1 VAVSVRFPPFL
12 VDDFWQAESLPHM
25 WGNIVNSGVS
35 QTSAES
41 REGRADRLLAE
52 AKGGGEAQLG
62 QLLTLY
68 RNYLT
73 ILATTQL
80 DARLRRRI
88 SPSDLVQEA
97 MLGAY
102 RDFGKFRGTTER
114 ELLAWLRQ
122 ILINCLHH
130 AYEAHV
136 QAGRRDIRRE
146 VSLDDMHRA
155 MDRSVIQLAHVL
167 ADRGPSPS
175 APVRERERSIAIADQ
190 LAKLKRDDRDVIVL
204 RNLQGLSFEE
214 VAERMGRKPGA
225 VRMLWL
231 RAIERFRQ
239 VYEDDVFGAEE

>member
-1 VAVSVRFPPFL
+1 MSHLSGVGPSHPAV
-12 VDDFWQAESLPHM
+12 ESLL
-25 WGNIVNSGVS
+25 GAV
-35 QTSAES
+35 
-41 REGRADRLLAE
+41 R
-52 AKGGGEAQLG
+52 GGDEQKLG

-73 ILATTQL
+73 ILASTQL
-80 DARLRRRI
+80 DARLRRRL
-88 SPSDLVQEA
+88 STSDVVQEA

-102 RDFGKFRGTTER
+102 RDFSKFRGSSER

-130 AYEAHV
+130 AYETHV
-136 QAGRRDIRRE
+136 QAGRRDVRRE
-146 VSLDDMHRA
+146 VSLDQMNRA
-155 MDRSVIQLAHVL
+155 LDRSAVRLEHGL

-175 APVRERERSIAIADQ
+175 APVRERERAVAIADQ
-190 LAKLKRDDRDVIVL
+190 LAKLKPDDREVIVL
-204 RNLQGLSFEE
+204 RNLQGLPFEE

-239 VYEDDVFGAEE
+239 VYEAGE

>member
-1 VAVSVRFPPFL
+1 MSASSISQSGASEPAVETLLSVARQG
-12 VDDFWQAESLPHM
+12 DEQ
-25 WGNIVNSGVS
+25 
-35 QTSAES
+35 
-41 REGRADRLLAE
+41 
-52 AKGGGEAQLG
+52 QLG
-62 QLLTLY
+62 KLLTHY

-102 RDFGKFRGTTER
+102 RDFPKFRGSSER

-146 VSLDDMHRA
+146 ISLDDMKGA
-155 MDRSVIQLAHVL
+155 MDRSVLRLAHVL
-167 ADRGPSPS
+167 ADTGPSPS
-175 APVRERERSIAIADQ
+175 APVRERERAVAIADQ
-190 LAKLKRDDRDVIVL
+190 LAKLKPDDRDVIVL

-214 VAERMGRKPGA
+214 IAARMERKPGA

-239 VYEDDVFGAEE
+239 VCEIPE

>member
-1 VAVSVRFPPFL
+1 VS
-12 VDDFWQAESLPHM
+12 
-25 WGNIVNSGVS
+25 SGV
-35 QTSAES
+35 TETGAES
-41 REGRADRLLAE
+41 REGQADRLLAE
-52 AKGGGEAQLG
+52 AKTGSEEQVGK
-62 QLLTLY
+62 LLTLY

-80 DARLRRRI
+80 DARLRRRM

-102 RDFGKFRGTTER
+102 RDFGKFRGNTER

-130 AYEAHV
+130 AYEAHI

-146 VSLDDMHRA
+146 ISLDDMNRA
-155 MDRSVIQLAHVL
+155 MDHSVIRLAHVL

-175 APVRERERSIAIADQ
+175 APARERERSVAIADQ
-190 LAKLKRDDRDVIVL
+190 LAKLKSDDRDVIVL

-239 VYEDDVFGAEE
+239 VYEVDVFGTEE